1 MKFQQAHVKQT
12 EQFSVPLNTF
22 TIHIIPDAVH
32 PFFHIFAIDLDS
44 EAPDAL
50 QFDVMAKAQSLSV
63 ATPNTLSPVSS
74 AITSPTEPRSR
85 SASPR
90 APEYRQDTSERTEA
104 DTETYSQANSE
115 PQSTRDPPGSPN
127 LTSLPPFPS
136 SPKSTPK
143 HLRDQSKSFF
153 ANLKA
158 SKSSN
163 KVHTMESTIRQV
175 TDDATRSEKDLREH
189 GMYSLRKNT
198 GSTPD
203 LSKSTFDDVS
213 ADASNCMFKPV
224 IYTVMTLF

>member
-1 MKFQQAHVKQT
+1 MIFQQAHAQQTKQ
-12 EQFSVPLNTF
+12 FAAPLNKS

-32 PFFHIFAIDLDS
+32 QPFCIFATDPDI
-44 EAPDAL
+44 EAPDPVKI
-50 QFDVMAKAQSLSV
+50 DRMAKAQSLSV
-63 ATPNTLSPVSS
+63 TTPNTLSPVSS

-85 SASPR
+85 SISPR
-90 APEYRQDTSERTEA
+90 SPGYRQETPNSTEA
-104 DTETYSQANSE
+104 DTEIYSQANSE

-143 HLRDQSKSFF
+143 HLREQSKSFF

-175 TDDATRSEKDLREH
+175 NDDATRSEKDLREH

-203 LSKSTFDDVS
+203 LSKSTFDDASV
-213 ADASNCMFKPV
+213 DASDCAFDLS
-224 IYTVMTLF
+224 YTT